1 MSPKKPGSPKESRG
15 ESDGWGKWIGQV
27 VVVDTNSSYVYL
39 GTLAGVADHFVMLND
54 VDAHD
59 RSEGSSTKEKYVMEA
74 KRFGVK
80 ANRKEVSVRKAVIV
94 SLSRLEDVI
103 TY

>member
-1 MSPKKPGSPKESRG
+1 MDKDSWAPLV
-15 ESDGWGKWIGQV
+15 GQV
-27 VVVDTNSSYVYL
+27 VVVDTDSSFVYL
-39 GTLAGVADHFVMLND
+39 GTLAGVDDHFLVLKD

-59 RSEGSSTKEKYVMEA
+59 RKEGPSTKEQYIMDT

-80 ANRKEVSVRKAVIV
+80 ANRKEVSVRKAVVV
-94 SLSRLEDVI
+94 SVSRLADVV

>member
-1 MSPKKPGSPKESRG
+1 MGS
-15 ESDGWGKWIGQV
+15 SDQEGWAPLVGQV
-27 VVVDTNSSYVYL
+27 VVVDTNSSFVYL
-39 GTLAGVADHFVMLND
+39 GTLARVEEHFLVLAN

-59 RSEGSSTKEKYVMEA
+59 QNEGPSTKEQYVMDT

-80 ANRKEVSVRKAVIV
+80 PNRKEVSVRKTMVV
-94 SLSRLEDVI
+94 SVSRLDDVV

>member
-1 MSPKKPGSPKESRG
+1 MSDNE
-15 ESDGWGKWIGQV
+15 GWTPWVGQV
-27 VVVDTNSSYVYL
+27 VVVDTSSSYVYL
-39 GTLAGVADHFVMLND
+39 GTLAEVKDHFVVLKD

-59 RSEGSSTKEKYVMEA
+59 RTEGLATKERYVMEA

-80 ANRKEVSVRKAVIV
+80 ANRKEVSIRKAQIV

-103 TY
+103 LY